1 MSTDWKR
8 RAPELTEKETPPPKY
23 ARKDSS
29 SQIPTTPAAERPA
42 GHEPTDQILGTS
54 GAFDRRALSPDTTPT
69 VKELPVSAIFVTHG
83 MGAQLRFQPIDGI
96 ARGMERVVP
105 NLKREVHTVPV
116 DGAPPI
122 QRLQLS
128 DGTRTLHVYE
138 AYWAPL
144 TEGQVGLKDVIGFL
158 WNGGWN
164 GFTKANRKFYRNIF
178 QQSVGFDIPFASNI
192 LVIIVALAIISLVGI
207 VLLGS
212 AVLLKGVLSVEAQST
227 RDVMTLIAIFVHQ
240 VLAFGVFL
248 VLAHAA
254 KPSAKS
260 GRFHRLVAHYI
271 SAIGTLAFYVATA
284 ALLLAA
290 WGIGVILT
298 ASQAGTDSST
308 AALIPRC
315 IQTLHAAFP
324 LSLWILLAF
333 IAGLAL
339 IEPFMPGLPNFLQA
353 IARVIRWLS
362 VAGIFAASVVLMFQG
377 SVKLYAHAKD
387 HFELRCPTS
396 ARCDEPPSM
405 CKEDLHSLWMTV
417 FIKPNVAASLDRCPY
432 AANWWWPVL
441 ALMTAGALLTTG
453 RRGASR
459 IREKGGHPSGWFG
472 VIELLAFGV
481 ALLSLPLLTFRV
493 AFWLVQTWIKYM
505 GMPEGRSQVYLPWVL
520 VVAIGY
526 LVRSFLVGYLGDVV
540 AYVSSHKLDRF
551 FKIKDEIRTVA
562 LNVARAL
569 YLSRKTDGSPLY
581 EKVAFVSHSLGTVVA
596 YDALNRM
603 LIEEQLDLPA
613 QSKNYGVRDRTNL
626 FITSG
631 SPLDKIAY
639 IYSTSSSSVGAAID
653 ELSAATQPLI
663 SDAAFRNNLT
673 WINYWSPSDIISGP
687 LDFYDN
693 PNPNIAAPPR
703 VSNIEDKN
711 ATTPLAAH
719 SEYFENDAIFETIRK
734 WW

>member
-8 RAPELTEKETPPPKY
+8 RAPEVTEKTLPPKY

-29 SQIPTTPAAERPA
+29 AQIRTTPAGEKPA
-42 GHEPTDQILGTS
+42 GDEPIDQSLGTS
-54 GAFDRRALSPDTTPT
+54 GAFERQATGPATTPA
-69 VKELPVSAIFVTHG
+69 VKEGPVSAIFVTHG
-83 MGAQLRFQPIDGI
+83 MGAQLRFQPMDGI
-96 ARGMERVVP
+96 AHGMDRVVP
-105 NLKREVHTVPV
+105 ALKREVHTVPV

-128 DGTRTLHVYE
+128 DGTRTLHIYE

-144 TEGQVGLKDVIGFL
+144 TEGQVGLTDVIRFL

-178 QQSVGFDIPFASNI
+178 QNSVGFDIPFASNI

-240 VLAFGVFL
+240 VMAFGVFL
-248 VLAHAA
+248 VVAHAA
-254 KPSAKS
+254 RPSAKS
-260 GRFHRLVAHYI
+260 GSFHRFVAHYI
-271 SAIGTLAFYVATA
+271 SAIGTLALYVATA

-290 WGIGVILT
+290 WGIGVILA
-298 ASQAGTDSST
+298 ASQAVTVPPT
-308 AALIPRC
+308 AAVIPGC

-324 LSLWILLAF
+324 VGLWILLGF
-333 IAGLAL
+333 IAALAL
-339 IEPFMPGLPNFLQA
+339 IEPFVPGLPNFLQA
-353 IARVIRWLS
+353 IARFIRWLT
-362 VAGIFAASVVLMFQG
+362 VAGIVAASAVLLFQG
-377 SVKLYAHAKD
+377 SVKLYAQGKD
-387 HFELRCPTS
+387 HFELRCPTPV
-396 ARCDEPPSM
+396 RCDERPST

-417 FIKPNVAASLDRCPY
+417 FIKRNVAASLDRCPY
-432 AANWWWPVL
+432 TANSWWPVL
-441 ALMTAGALLTTG
+441 VFMTAGALLTAVRRVTSGIRDRG
-453 RRGASR
+453 R
-459 IREKGGHPSGWFG
+459 HPSGWFG
-472 VIELLAFGV
+472 AIELLAFGV

-493 AFWLVQTWIKYM
+493 VFWVVQSWIKYM

-526 LVRSFLVGYLGDVV
+526 LVRSFLVSYLGDVV

-569 YLSRKTDGSPLY
+569 YLSKKPDGSPLY
-581 EKVAFVSHSLGTVVA
+581 QNVGFVSHSLGTVVA

-603 LIEEQLDLPA
+603 LIEEQLDLSAP
-613 QSKNYGVRDRTNL
+613 SKNYNVRERTNL

-639 IYSTSSSSVGAAID
+639 VYGTSSSSVSAAID

-663 SDAAFRNNLT
+663 SDAAFRTDLK

-693 PNPNIAAPPR
+693 PDIAMPPR
-703 VSNIEDKN
+703 VKNVEDKN

-719 SEYFENDAIFETIRK
+719 SEYFENDAIFEEINH
-734 WW
+734 WWK